1 MTSEITSAD
10 RLSPDLAGREC
21 RSTRPMLAQTGTSP

>member
-10 RLSPDLAGREC
+10 RLSPDLAEREC
-21 RSTRPMLAQTGTSP
+21 RTTRPRLAYTGTSP